1 MRFMYIVTSSQP
13 MRGPTPALMEAMA
26 KLAGRRYASAQELAE
41 DLRRYLGDE
50 PIRARSVRLWERGLK
65 WARRRPAVAL
75 LSGLSVL
82 VTLAALALE
91 MRLQDN
97 ASLMQHRLDLQHT
110 LQGLMGETTRLTRAA
125 KEGALEQRGD
135 PARFLF
141 PAPTELEFRHTPEQ
155 LAELEAALAAQGQC
169 LPFEP
174 PHFAWATGVGATS
187 TATVGG
193 MVASGLAGP
202 ARATVGSVRDYVL
215 GLQCIN
221 GQGEHLTFGG
231 QVMKNVAGYDVSR
244 LMAGAMGTLGVITQV
259 SLKVLPIAP
268 AEATLVFGLDQATAL
283 EHLHR
288 WGGQPLPLNAS
299 CWVHDTTGAGQRELL
314 FVRLRGAAAAVES
327 ACRKMTQDVSAERM
341 DNAVAAPDWQA
352 CRDLRLPFFTEA
364 SAPDMSLWRLS
375 VAQTA
380 PVLDLPWPQLVEWHG
395 GQRWLWASASDAP
408 HLRATAQAA
417 GGHASLF
424 RAAQAVDKNVGV
436 LASLG
441 SPLDRI
447 HRELKKQFDPA
458 GIFNPG
464 RMFAGI

>member
-1 MRFMYIVTSSQP
+1 MD
-13 MRGPTPALMEAMA
+13 PTLQHWTE
-26 KLAGRRYASAQELAE
+26 R
-41 DLRRYLGDE
+41 
-50 PIRARSVRLWERGLK
+50 IRA
-65 WARRRPAVAL
+65 
-75 LSGLSVL
+75 
-82 VTLAALALE
+82 AAA
-91 MRLQDN
+91 D
-97 ASLMQHRLDLQHT
+97 
-110 LQGLMGETTRLTRAA
+110 
-125 KEGALEQRGD
+125 
-135 PARFLF
+135 
-141 PAPTELEFRHTPEQ
+141 HTPLRIRGGGSKDFYGQSLHGEVLDTRVYSGIVSYEPSELVVTVRAGTP
-155 LAELEAALAAQGQC
+155 LAELEAALAEKGQC

-174 PHFAWATGVGATS
+174 PHYDSKNGDSATGSVATC
-187 TATVGG
+187 GG
-193 MVASGLAGP
+193 MVAAGLSGP
-202 ARATVGSVRDYVL
+202 ARASVGAVRDYVL
-215 GLQCIN
+215 GVVLLN
-221 GQGEHLTFGG
+221 GRGELLTFGG

-244 LMAGAMGTLGVITQV
+244 LLAGSMGTLGVMTEI
-259 SLKVLPIAP
+259 SLKVLPVVP
-268 AEATLVFGLDQATAL
+268 AEATLVFELDQATAL
-283 EHLHR
+283 GWLQR